1 MVFLKKKEGCIMSN
15 NIHWFPGHMAKARR
29 LIEEKI
35 KLIDIVIEIVDARI
49 PYSSKNPTMDSLVHN
64 KQKVMIMSKIDLADP
79 TYTKQWVKYYEDKG
93 YYVVASNLLDFKE
106 MNKIVNNAR
115 VVLKDKFEK
124 DKARGLKERAIRALI
139 VGIPNVGKSTLIN
152 KMAKRKSAKTGDKA
166 GVTKALQWI
175 KVNKDFELLD
185 SPGILWPKFEDR
197 EVAIHLAL
205 TGAIKEEILP
215 KDELCIY
222 CMKFLNTYYR
232 DIFYKRYGIK
242 EMDND
247 DLESIVAVMDH
258 IASIRQAYLPGK
270 QVDYDKVYDIILRE
284 ARNGSIG
291 LITFDVNFDK
301 E

>member
-1 MVFLKKKEGCIMSN
+1 MAN

-49 PYSSKNPTMDSLVHN
+49 PYSSKNPIMDKLVHN
-64 KQKVMIMSKIDLADP
+64 KQKVMLLSKTDLADP
-79 TYTKQWVKYYEDKG
+79 TYTKQWVEYYEKQG
-93 YYVVASNLLDFKE
+93 YDVLATNLLDFKE
-106 MNKIVNNAR
+106 MNKLVNKAR
-115 VVLKDKFEK
+115 ESLKEKFERDAK
-124 DKARGLKERAIRALI
+124 RGLRPRAIRALI

-185 SPGILWPKFEDR
+185 SPGILWPKMEDDQ
-197 EVAIHLAL
+197 VAINLAL

-232 DIFYKRYGIK
+232 KAFYERYSLTQ
-242 EMDND
+242 MDND
-247 DLESIVAVMDH
+247 DLESIIAAMDH
-258 IASIRQAYLPGK
+258 IAKIRKAILPGN
-270 QVDYDKVYDIILRE
+270 QIDYDKVYDIILRE
-284 ARNGSIG
+284 ARNGTIAQ
-291 LITFDVNFDK
+291 ITFDVSFP

>member
-1 MVFLKKKEGCIMSN
+1 MAT
-15 NIHWFPGHMAKARR
+15 IHWFPGHMAKARR

-49 PYSSKNPTMDSLVHN
+49 PYSSKNPMMDKLVHN
-64 KQKVMIMSKIDLADP
+64 KQKVMLLSKTDLADP
-79 TYTKQWVKYYEDKG
+79 TYTKEWVKYYEEKG
-93 YYVVASNLLDFKE
+93 YEVIATNLLDFKE
-106 MNKIVNNAR
+106 MNRLVNKAK
-115 VVLKDKFEK
+115 VVLKPKFEK
-124 DKARGLKERAIRALI
+124 DAKRGLKPRAIRALI

-175 KVNKDFELLD
+175 KVNKEFELLD
-185 SPGILWPKFEDR
+185 SPGILWPKFEDKQ
-197 EVAIHLAL
+197 VAINLAL

-222 CMKFLNTYYR
+222 CMKFLNTYYKEH
-232 DIFYKRYGIK
+232 FYKRYSLT

-247 DLESIVAVMDH
+247 NLDSIIAAMDH
-258 IASIRQAYLPGK
+258 IANVRKAILPGN
-270 QVDYDKVYDIILRE
+270 QVDYDKVYDIVLRE
-284 ARNGSIG
+284 SRNGTIAP
-291 LITFDVNFDK
+291 ITFDVKFT

>member
-1 MVFLKKKEGCIMSN
+1 MSN
-15 NIHWFPGHMAKARR
+15 TIHWFPGHMAKARR

-49 PYSSKNPTMDSLVHN
+49 PYSSKNPMMDKLVHN

-79 TYTKQWVKYYEDKG
+79 IYTKQWVKYYENQG

-106 MNKIVNNAR
+106 MNKIVNNSR
-115 VVLKDKFEK
+115 EVLKDKFAK

-185 SPGILWPKFEDR
+185 SPGILWPKFEDK

-247 DLESIVAVMDH
+247 NLDSIIEVMDQ

-291 LITFDVNFDK
+291 LITFDVDLNKD
-301 E
+301 ESL